1 MGLAPKIERKRS
13 FLLKKCSL
21 CGQSFGPENFAPTK
35 SVFYPDGALPICNDC
50 LEGYLEDTG
59 YSWDAIDKICQY
71 TDIPF
76 IPSEWEKIHS
86 INPNGTFG
94 KYAEVFLSEEYEG
107 LGWDDYF
114 KEFQKLKE
122 EGTIEQ
128 KLPLLGDEQRK
139 QLKNRWGANYDDG
152 ALYYLENLYKGLMAT
167 QNVSGALQVDQAL
180 KLCKMSY
187 EIDNRIRGGED
198 FDKILASYDKLVRI
212 ADFTPKNAKNAN
224 DFDSVGE
231 LFRWLEKRGWKNKY
245 YDGATRDVV
254 DETIKNIQA
263 WNQRL
268 YTEESG
274 VGDEITRRIEALKT
288 AKELEDNYFITDENT
303 QDELDKYQNDGFD
316 QLFSDEDFSVGVDE

>member
-1 MGLAPKIERKRS
+1 MGLTPKIDKKRS
-13 FLLKKCSL
+13 FLLKKCSI
-21 CGQSFGPENFAPTK
+21 CGQSFGPESFAPTK
-35 SVFYPDGALPICNDC
+35 SIFYPDGALPICNDC
-50 LEGYLEDTG
+50 LESYLEDTG
-59 YSWDAIDKICQY
+59 YSWDAVDKICQY
-71 TDIPF
+71 ADIPF

-86 INPNGTFG
+86 MNPHGTFG
-94 KYAEVFLSEEYEG
+94 KYAEVFLNEEYEG
-107 LGWDDYF
+107 IGWDDYF

-122 EGTIEQ
+122 DGAIKQE
-128 KLPLLGDEQRK
+128 LPLLGEEQRK
-139 QLKNRWGANYDDG
+139 ELENRWGANYDDE
-152 ALYYLENLYKGLMAT
+152 ALFYLENLYKGLMAT

-187 EIDNRIRGGED
+187 EIDSRIRSGED

-231 LFRWLEKRGWKNKY
+231 LYRWLEKRGWKNKY

-274 VGDEITRRIEALKT
+274 IGDEITRRIEALKT

-316 QLFSDEDFSVGVDE
+316 RLFSDEDFNTGVDE

>member
-1 MGLAPKIERKRS
+1 MGLAPKIEKRRG
-13 FLLKKCSL
+13 FILKKCSL

-35 SVFYPDGALPICNDC
+35 SIFYPDGALPICNDC

-71 TDIPF
+71 ADIPF

-128 KLPLLGDEQRK
+128 ELPLLGDEQRK
-139 QLKNRWGANYDDG
+139 QLKNRWGANYDDE
-152 ALYYLENLYKGLMAT
+152 ALYYLENLYKGLTAT

-180 KLCKMSY
+180 KLCKIAH
-187 EIDNRIRGGED
+187 EIDNRIRSGED

-274 VGDEITRRIEALKT
+274 IGDEITRRIEALKT

-316 QLFSDEDFSVGVDE
+316 QLFSDESFSAGVDE

>member
-1 MGLAPKIERKRS
+1 MGLAPKIDKKRS
-13 FLLKKCSL
+13 FLLKKCTV
-21 CGQSFGPENFAPTK
+21 CGQSFGPESFAPTK
-35 SVFYPDGALPICNDC
+35 SIFYPDGALPICNDC
-50 LEGYLEDTG
+50 LESYLEDTG
-59 YSWDAIDKICQY
+59 CSWDAVDKICQY
-71 TDIPF
+71 ADIPF

-86 INPNGTFG
+86 MNPHGAFG
-94 KYAEVFLSEEYEG
+94 KYAEVFLNEEYEG
-107 LGWDDYF
+107 IGWDDYF

-122 EGTIEQ
+122 EGAIEQ
-128 KLPLLGDEQRK
+128 ELPLLKEEQRK
-139 QLKNRWGANYDDG
+139 ELENRWGANYDDE
-152 ALYYLENLYKGLMAT
+152 ALFYLENLYKGLMAT

-187 EIDNRIRGGED
+187 EIDSRIRSGED

-231 LFRWLEKRGWKNKY
+231 LYRWLEKRGWKNKY

-274 VGDEITRRIEALKT
+274 IGDEITRRIEALKT

-316 QLFSDEDFSVGVDE
+316 RLFSDEDFNTGVDE

>member
-1 MGLAPKIERKRS
+1 MGLTPKIDKKRS
-13 FLLKKCSL
+13 FLLKKCSI
-21 CGQSFGPENFAPTK
+21 CGQSFGPESFAPTK
-35 SVFYPDGALPICNDC
+35 SIFYPDGALPICNDC
-50 LEGYLEDTG
+50 LESYLEDTR
-59 YSWDAIDKICQY
+59 YSWDAVDKICQY
-71 TDIPF
+71 ADIPF

-86 INPNGTFG
+86 MNPHGAFG
-94 KYAEVFLSEEYEG
+94 KYAEVFLNEDYEG
-107 LGWDDYF
+107 IGWDDYF

-122 EGTIEQ
+122 EGDIKQE
-128 KLPLLGDEQRK
+128 LPLLREEQRK
-139 QLKNRWGANYDDG
+139 ELENRWGANYDDE
-152 ALYYLENLYKGLMAT
+152 ALFYLENLYKGLMAT

-187 EIDNRIRGGED
+187 EIDSRIRSGED

-231 LFRWLEKRGWKNKY
+231 LYRWLEKRGWKNKY

-274 VGDEITRRIEALKT
+274 IGDEITRRIEALKT

-316 QLFSDEDFSVGVDE
+316 RLFSDEDFNTGVDE

>member
-1 MGLAPKIERKRS
+1 
-13 FLLKKCSL
+13 
-21 CGQSFGPENFAPTK
+21 
-35 SVFYPDGALPICNDC
+35 
-50 LEGYLEDTG
+50 
-59 YSWDAIDKICQY
+59 
-71 TDIPF
+71 
-76 IPSEWEKIHS
+76 
-86 INPNGTFG
+86 
-94 KYAEVFLSEEYEG
+94 
-107 LGWDDYF
+107 
-114 KEFQKLKE
+114 
-122 EGTIEQ
+122 
-128 KLPLLGDEQRK
+128 
-139 QLKNRWGANYDDG
+139 
-152 ALYYLENLYKGLMAT
+152 MAT

-187 EIDNRIRGGED
+187 EIDSRIRSGED

-231 LFRWLEKRGWKNKY
+231 LYRWLEKRGWKNKY

-274 VGDEITRRIEALKT
+274 IGDEITRRIEALKT

-316 QLFSDEDFSVGVDE
+316 RLFSDEDFNTGVDE

>member
-1 MGLAPKIERKRS
+1 MGLTPKIDKKRS
-13 FLLKKCSL
+13 FLLKKCSI
-21 CGQSFGPENFAPTK
+21 CGQSFGPESFAPTK
-35 SVFYPDGALPICNDC
+35 SIFYPDGALPICNDC
-50 LEGYLEDTG
+50 LESYLEDTG
-59 YSWDAIDKICQY
+59 YSWDAVDKICQY
-71 TDIPF
+71 ADIPF

-86 INPNGTFG
+86 MNPHGAFG
-94 KYAEVFLSEEYEG
+94 KYAEVFLNEEYEG
-107 LGWDDYF
+107 IGWDDYF

-122 EGTIEQ
+122 DGAIRQE
-128 KLPLLGDEQRK
+128 LPLLGEEQRK
-139 QLKNRWGANYDDG
+139 ELENRWGANYDDE
-152 ALYYLENLYKGLMAT
+152 ALFYLENLYKGLMAT

-187 EIDNRIRGGED
+187 EIDSRIRSGED

-231 LFRWLEKRGWKNKY
+231 LYRWLEKRGWKNKY

-274 VGDEITRRIEALKT
+274 IGDEITRRIEALKT

-316 QLFSDEDFSVGVDE
+316 RLFSDEDFNTGVDE

>member
-1 MGLAPKIERKRS
+1 MGLTPKIDKKRS
-13 FLLKKCSL
+13 FLLKKCSI
-21 CGQSFGPENFAPTK
+21 CGQSFGPESFAPTK
-35 SVFYPDGALPICNDC
+35 SIFYPDGALPICNDC
-50 LEGYLEDTG
+50 LESYLEDTG
-59 YSWDAIDKICQY
+59 YSWDAVDKICQY
-71 TDIPF
+71 ADIPF

-86 INPNGTFG
+86 MNPHGAFG
-94 KYAEVFLSEEYEG
+94 KYAEVFLNEEYEG
-107 LGWDDYF
+107 IGWDDYF

-122 EGTIEQ
+122 DGAIRQE
-128 KLPLLGDEQRK
+128 LPLLGEEQRK
-139 QLKNRWGANYDDG
+139 ELENRWGANYDDE
-152 ALYYLENLYKGLMAT
+152 ALFYLENLYKGLMAT

-187 EIDNRIRGGED
+187 EIDSRIRSGED

-231 LFRWLEKRGWKNKY
+231 LYRWLEKRGWKNKY

-274 VGDEITRRIEALKT
+274 IGDEITRRIEALKT

-316 QLFSDEDFSVGVDE
+316 QLFSDEDFDTGVDE

>member
-1 MGLAPKIERKRS
+1 MGLAPKIDKKRS
-13 FLLKKCSL
+13 FLLKKCTL

-35 SVFYPDGALPICNDC
+35 SIFYPDGALPICNDC
-50 LEGYLEDTG
+50 LESYLEDTG

-71 TDIPF
+71 VDIPF

-86 INPNGTFG
+86 MNPHGAFG
-94 KYAEVFLSEEYEG
+94 KYTEVFLNEEYEG
-107 LGWDDYF
+107 IGWDDYF

-128 KLPLLGDEQRK
+128 ELPLLGEEQRK
-139 QLKNRWGANYDDG
+139 ELEKRWGANYDDE
-152 ALYYLENLYKGLMAT
+152 ALFYLENLYKGLMAT

-187 EIDNRIRGGED
+187 EIDSRIRSGED

-231 LFRWLEKRGWKNKY
+231 LYRWLEKRGWKNKY

-274 VGDEITRRIEALKT
+274 IGDEITRRIEALKT

-316 QLFSDEDFSVGVDE
+316 QLFSDEDFNTGVDE

>member
-1 MGLAPKIERKRS
+1 MGLAPKIDKKRS
-13 FLLKKCSL
+13 FLLKKCTL

-35 SVFYPDGALPICNDC
+35 SIFYPDGALPICNDC
-50 LEGYLEDTG
+50 LESYLEDTG

-71 TDIPF
+71 VDIPF

-86 INPNGTFG
+86 MNPHGAFG
-94 KYAEVFLSEEYEG
+94 KYTEVFLNEEYEG
-107 LGWDDYF
+107 IGWDDYF

-122 EGTIEQ
+122 EGSIKQE
-128 KLPLLGDEQRK
+128 LPLLGEEQRK
-139 QLKNRWGANYDDG
+139 ELEKRWGANYDDE
-152 ALYYLENLYKGLMAT
+152 ALFYLENLYKGLMAT

-187 EIDNRIRGGED
+187 EIDSRIRSGED

-231 LFRWLEKRGWKNKY
+231 LYRWLEKRGWKNKY

-274 VGDEITRRIEALKT
+274 IGDEITRRIEALKT

-303 QDELDKYQNDGFD
+303 QDDLDKYQNDGFD
-316 QLFSDEDFSVGVDE
+316 QLFSDEDFNTGVDE

>member
-1 MGLAPKIERKRS
+1 MGLTPKIDKKRS
-13 FLLKKCSL
+13 FLLKKCSI
-21 CGQSFGPENFAPTK
+21 CGQSFGPESFAPTK
-35 SVFYPDGALPICNDC
+35 SIFYPDGALPICNDC
-50 LEGYLEDTG
+50 LESYLEDTG
-59 YSWDAIDKICQY
+59 YSWDAVDKICQY
-71 TDIPF
+71 ADIPF

-86 INPNGTFG
+86 MNQHGAFG
-94 KYAEVFLSEEYEG
+94 KYAEVFLNEEYEG
-107 LGWDDYF
+107 IGWDDYF

-122 EGTIEQ
+122 DGAIRQE
-128 KLPLLGDEQRK
+128 LPLLGEEQRK
-139 QLKNRWGANYDDG
+139 ELENRWGANYDDE
-152 ALYYLENLYKGLMAT
+152 ALFYLENLYKGLMAT

-187 EIDNRIRGGED
+187 EIDSRIRSGED

-231 LFRWLEKRGWKNKY
+231 LYRWLEKRGWKNKY
-245 YDGATRDVV
+245 YDGVTRDVV

-274 VGDEITRRIEALKT
+274 IGDEITRRIEALKT

-316 QLFSDEDFSVGVDE
+316 RLFSDEDFDTGVDE

>member
-76 IPSEWEKIHS
+76 IPSEWEKIHT

-139 QLKNRWGANYDDG
+139 QLKNRWGANYDDE

>member
-76 IPSEWEKIHS
+76 IPSEWEKIRS

-139 QLKNRWGANYDDG
+139 QLKNRWGANYDDE

>member
-1 MGLAPKIERKRS
+1 MGLTPKIDKKRS
-13 FLLKKCSL
+13 FLLKKCSI
-21 CGQSFGPENFAPTK
+21 CGQSFGPESFAPTK
-35 SVFYPDGALPICNDC
+35 SIFYPDGALPICNDC
-50 LEGYLEDTG
+50 LESYLEDTG
-59 YSWDAIDKICQY
+59 YSWDAVDKICQY
-71 TDIPF
+71 ADIPF

-86 INPNGTFG
+86 MNQHGAFG
-94 KYAEVFLSEEYEG
+94 KYAEVFLNEEYEG
-107 LGWDDYF
+107 IGWDDYF

-122 EGTIEQ
+122 DGAIRQE
-128 KLPLLGDEQRK
+128 LPLLGEEQRK
-139 QLKNRWGANYDDG
+139 ELENRWGANYDDE
-152 ALYYLENLYKGLMAT
+152 ALFYLENLYKGLMAT

-187 EIDNRIRGGED
+187 EIDSRIRSGED

-231 LFRWLEKRGWKNKY
+231 LYRWLEKRGWKNKY

-274 VGDEITRRIEALKT
+274 IGDEITRRIEALKT

-316 QLFSDEDFSVGVDE
+316 RLFSDEDFDTGVDE

>member
-1 MGLAPKIERKRS
+1 MGLTPKIDKKRS
-13 FLLKKCSL
+13 FLLKKCSI
-21 CGQSFGPENFAPTK
+21 CGQSFGPESFAPTK
-35 SVFYPDGALPICNDC
+35 SIFYPDGALPICNDC
-50 LEGYLEDTG
+50 LESYLEDTG
-59 YSWDAIDKICQY
+59 YSWDAVDKICQY
-71 TDIPF
+71 ADIPF
-76 IPSEWEKIHS
+76 IPSEWEKIHNM
-86 INPNGTFG
+86 NPHGAFG
-94 KYAEVFLSEEYEG
+94 KYAEVFLNEEYEG
-107 LGWDDYF
+107 IGWDDYF

-122 EGTIEQ
+122 DGAIEQ
-128 KLPLLGDEQRK
+128 ELPLLREEQRK
-139 QLKNRWGANYDDG
+139 ELENRWGANYDDE
-152 ALYYLENLYKGLMAT
+152 ALFYLENLYKGLMAT

-187 EIDNRIRGGED
+187 EIDSRIRSGED

-231 LFRWLEKRGWKNKY
+231 LYRWLEKRGWKNKY

-274 VGDEITRRIEALKT
+274 IGDEITRRIEALKT

-316 QLFSDEDFSVGVDE
+316 RLFSDEDFNTGVDE

>member
-1 MGLAPKIERKRS
+1 MGLTPKIDKKRS
-13 FLLKKCSL
+13 FLLKKCSI
-21 CGQSFGPENFAPTK
+21 CGQSFGPESFAPTK
-35 SVFYPDGALPICNDC
+35 SIFYPDGALPICNDC
-50 LEGYLEDTG
+50 LESYLEDTG
-59 YSWDAIDKICQY
+59 YSWDAVDKICQY
-71 TDIPF
+71 ADIPF

-86 INPNGTFG
+86 MNPHGAFG
-94 KYAEVFLSEEYEG
+94 KYAEIFLNEEYEG
-107 LGWDDYF
+107 IGWDDYF

-122 EGTIEQ
+122 DGAIKQE
-128 KLPLLGDEQRK
+128 LPLLGEEQRK
-139 QLKNRWGANYDDG
+139 ELENRWGANYDDE
-152 ALYYLENLYKGLMAT
+152 ALFYLENLYKGLMAT

-187 EIDNRIRGGED
+187 EIDSRIRSGED

-231 LFRWLEKRGWKNKY
+231 LYRWLEKRGWKNKY

-274 VGDEITRRIEALKT
+274 IGDEITRRIEALKT

-316 QLFSDEDFSVGVDE
+316 RLFSDEDFNTGVDE

>member
-1 MGLAPKIERKRS
+1 MGLTPKIDKKRS
-13 FLLKKCSL
+13 FLLKKCSI
-21 CGQSFGPENFAPTK
+21 CGQSFGPESFAPTK
-35 SVFYPDGALPICNDC
+35 SIFYPDGALPICNDC
-50 LEGYLEDTG
+50 LESYLEDTG
-59 YSWDAIDKICQY
+59 CSWDAVDKICQY

-86 INPNGTFG
+86 MNPHGAFG
-94 KYAEVFLSEEYEG
+94 KYAEVFLNEEYEG
-107 LGWDDYF
+107 IGWDDYF

-122 EGTIEQ
+122 DGAIKQE
-128 KLPLLGDEQRK
+128 LPLLKEEQRK
-139 QLKNRWGANYDDG
+139 ELENRWGANYDDE
-152 ALYYLENLYKGLMAT
+152 ALFYLENLYKGLMAT

-187 EIDNRIRGGED
+187 EIDSRIRSGED

-231 LFRWLEKRGWKNKY
+231 LYRWLEKRGWKNKY

-274 VGDEITRRIEALKT
+274 IGDEITRRIEALKT

-316 QLFSDEDFSVGVDE
+316 RLFSDEDFNTGVDE

>member
-1 MGLAPKIERKRS
+1 MGLTPKIDKKRS
-13 FLLKKCSL
+13 FLLKKCSI
-21 CGQSFGPENFAPTK
+21 CGQSFGPESFAPTK
-35 SVFYPDGALPICNDC
+35 SIFYPDGALPICNDC
-50 LEGYLEDTG
+50 LESYLEDTG
-59 YSWDAIDKICQY
+59 YSWDAVDKICQY
-71 TDIPF
+71 ADIPF
-76 IPSEWEKIHS
+76 IPSEWEKVHS
-86 INPNGTFG
+86 MNPHGAFG
-94 KYAEVFLSEEYEG
+94 KYAEVFLNEEYEG
-107 LGWDDYF
+107 IGWDDYF

-122 EGTIEQ
+122 DGAIKQE
-128 KLPLLGDEQRK
+128 LPLLREEQRK
-139 QLKNRWGANYDDG
+139 ELENRWGANYDDE
-152 ALYYLENLYKGLMAT
+152 ALFYLENLYKGLMAT

-187 EIDNRIRGGED
+187 EIDSRIRSGED

-231 LFRWLEKRGWKNKY
+231 LYRWLEKRGWKNKY

-274 VGDEITRRIEALKT
+274 IGDEITRRIEALKT

-316 QLFSDEDFSVGVDE
+316 RLFSDEDFNTGVDE

>member
-86 INPNGTFG
+86 INPNSTFG

-139 QLKNRWGANYDDG
+139 QLKNRWGANYDDE

>member
-1 MGLAPKIERKRS
+1 MGLTPKIDKKRS
-13 FLLKKCSL
+13 FLLKKCSI
-21 CGQSFGPENFAPTK
+21 CGQSFGPESFAPTK
-35 SVFYPDGALPICNDC
+35 SIFYPDGALPICNDC
-50 LEGYLEDTG
+50 LESYLEDTG
-59 YSWDAIDKICQY
+59 YSWDAVDKICQY
-71 TDIPF
+71 ADIPF

-86 INPNGTFG
+86 MNPHGAFG
-94 KYAEVFLSEEYEG
+94 KYAEVFLNEEYEG
-107 LGWDDYF
+107 IGWDDYF

-122 EGTIEQ
+122 DGAIRQE
-128 KLPLLGDEQRK
+128 LPLLGEEQRK
-139 QLKNRWGANYDDG
+139 ELENRWGANYDDE
-152 ALYYLENLYKGLMAT
+152 ALFYLENLYKGLMAT

-187 EIDNRIRGGED
+187 EIDSRIRSGED

-231 LFRWLEKRGWKNKY
+231 LYRWLEKRGWKNKY

-274 VGDEITRRIEALKT
+274 IGDEITRRIEALKT

-316 QLFSDEDFSVGVDE
+316 RLFSDEDFDTGVDE